1 MFTFVTRILVC
12 KPVRLAKWLQ
22 IATVKEQTHK
32 FASLFG
38 GRLFS
43 EMIALGALSRL
54 TLHWLLRLL
63 TFPTSHFYAYAT
75 ALCFVQIK
83 FCNLSFRMNFNS
95 NYH

>member
-12 KPVRLAKWLQ
+12 KPVKLAKCLQ
-22 IATVKEQTHK
+22 IAVREQTHK
-32 FASLFG
+32 FAVLFS

-43 EMIALGALSRL
+43 EMIALGTLSRL
-54 TLHWLLRLL
+54 TLHWLRLL

-83 FCNLSFRMNFNS
+83 FRNLSFRMNFNS